1 MPFALPARLLAPLA
15 LVAAAPL
22 LAGAPAAAA
31 PTPVAAA
38 AVASGTAAELPA
50 ERRNPKGEV
59 SRSVTR
65 SMVGVRSSAYIGKYY
80 NPRYEKVRRCIVK
93 RESEGH
99 YRVVNRSSGAAGAY
113 QFMRRT
119 GAYVARKMGR
129 SDLASRPANTWT
141 RFEQDKAFWVLW
153 NHGKGR
159 SHWAGGR
166 WSC

>member
-1 MPFALPARLLAPLA
+1 M
-15 LVAAAPL
+15 
-22 LAGAPAAAA
+22 
-31 PTPVAAA
+31 
-38 AVASGTAAELPA
+38 AAEVPA
-50 ERRNPKGEV
+50 KRRDPKSEV
-59 SRSVTR
+59 SRSVSR
-65 SMVGVRSSAYIGKYY
+65 SMVGVRSSAYVGKYY

-93 RESEGH
+93 RESEGY

-129 SDLASRPANTWT
+129 PDLASRPANTWT

-166 WSC
+166 WHC